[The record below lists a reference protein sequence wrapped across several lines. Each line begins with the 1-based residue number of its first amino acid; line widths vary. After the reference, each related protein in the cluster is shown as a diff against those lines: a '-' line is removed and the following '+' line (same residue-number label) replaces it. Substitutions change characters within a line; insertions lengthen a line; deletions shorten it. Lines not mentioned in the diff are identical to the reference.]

1 METVDND
8 AKEIEIEE
16 IVNNDY
22 SLDVNRY
29 VHEDAILIENGI
41 PLGEVSE
48 NIFRGYQ
55 ITASQVDDMITKK
68 ESKNTCKLLEIS
80 NIDNEGNIA
89 DNLKII
95 DTQGKD
101 FSKFLLQDGDLL
113 LSARGDNTKIA
124 VAKIEKNEKIIPN
137 GSIVVVR
144 TMKEKLDPKYL
155 YIFLNSNQGQ
165 LILKTIKTGIIYM
178 HMFGTEMCLTIIKLS
193 RYSIHI

>member
-1 METVDND
+1 
-8 AKEIEIEE
+8 
-16 IVNNDY
+16 
-22 SLDVNRY
+22 
-29 VHEDAILIENGI
+29 
-41 PLGEVSE
+41 
-48 NIFRGYQ
+48 
-55 ITASQVDDMITKK
+55 MITKK

-80 NIDNEGNIA
+80 NIDNEGNISK
-89 DNLKII
+89 NLKVI

-165 LILKTIKTGIIYM
+165 LILKTIKTGITIPSLNIGPLEKMTIKCPAIDEQDTMAEKY
-178 HMFGTEMCLTIIKLS
+178 EMKLEL
-193 RYSIHI
+193 YKIAKVKVEKLKQQLDDITK

>member
-137 GSIVVVR
+137 GSIVVIR
-144 TMKEKLDPKYL
+144 TNKER
-155 YIFLNSNQGQ
+155 LNP
-165 LILKTIKTGIIYM
+165 
-178 HMFGTEMCLTIIKLS
+178 
-193 RYSIHI
+193 